1 MAPTTNLLL
10 TDLMSG
16 VNHIPSNYI
25 RPISDRPN
33 LTAFQVSDASSI
45 PLIDLKDLHGPTH
58 SDNIKQ
64 IGLACQTDGF
74 FQVISNNRYK
84 SVLRRAVVNCNS
96 ERISIPTFY
105 CPSPDAVIGPAKEL
119 VNYDHPAM
127 YRNCTYAE
135 YYEKFWNKGL
145 ATECCLDLFK
155 PI

>member
-58 SDNIKQ
+58 SDIIKQ

-74 FQVISNNRYK
+74 FQVKNHG
-84 SVLRRAVVNCNS
+84 V
-96 ERISIPTFY
+96 P
-105 CPSPDAVIGPAKEL
+105 
-119 VNYDHPAM
+119 
-127 YRNCTYAE
+127 
-135 YYEKFWNKGL
+135 EKMIKKNMLHIAREF
-145 ATECCLDLFK
+145 FQ
-155 PI
+155 